1 MTKQMTKK
9 TVSLTEAYSNRLRV
23 AEGVYKKEHNGQAL
37 DENKKLIVAKVLN
50 NTNKFLT
57 ENFEAAQGTQ
67 LAAMGNYKKF
77 CLDITTVAL
86 PNCIAFDLV
95 LVSPMKTH
103 TGYVQYLR
111 LVASTEKGGVN
122 GDLIA
127 DPFKLGKMTD
137 SRINY
142 TSNSVVEPVASFTS
156 GTTAIVFKQGATFV
170 DAVDENGASVVDK
183 NGTAW
188 TIDATTGVVTAGT
201 YASGKSA
208 TDVKKIAYTYDNF
221 VIPQE
226 IIPTISAE
234 MDGIELKAKARRI
247 AIYYSMLAQYTLKVE
262 TGEDLGKFLEA
273 AAVNEVQYEID
284 TEVIKLLND
293 KAVENTTPEELA
305 EVTFNKRLP
314 LGVGIKG
321 HYYGLLEKLD
331 NGSAIIY
338 NRTQKY
344 EANFMVCA
352 RNVIPVLS
360 VIDAFKA
367 SGDKKVGPY
376 YAGNINGLKVYVS
389 PYLKPSTFFLGFNGN
404 ALEASPAVFA
414 PFMAIAPTQLVGL
427 PDGSMQQG
435 FATMYDLK
443 ALPGNA
449 TLLLVAGKIVDEAY
463 PIEVTGAGE

>member
-142 TSNSVVEPVASFTS
+142 TSNSVVEPFTGD
-156 GTTAIVFKQGATFV
+156 GTTTEFELGFTQGAQIAKITV
-170 DAVDENGASVVDK
+170 
-183 NGTAW
+183 
-188 TIDATTGVVTAGT
+188 AGT
-201 YASGKSA
+201 E
-208 TDVKKIAYTYDNF
+208 TDAYTFADGTVTFTTAPADGAAIRIAYTYDNT

-273 AAVNEVQYEID
+273 AAVNEIQYEID

-314 LGVGIKG
+314 LGVGIKD